1 MAAAG
6 LAAWMLGRR
15 GERKAGFCNALCPIL
30 PVERLYG
37 QAPLVAAGNPRCDGV
52 KIEAEN
58 IQVGATYG
66 PVTIT
71 AYDGKY
77 VSFTSSEPIGLVIV
91 KGGPNANLYDYNPAV
106 TSDSNLHAP
115 YNPNSGKYYG
125 ISHVNFCEVEKK

>member
-1 MAAAG
+1 MRKLLVVGAIMA
-6 LAAWMLGRR
+6 LGVTWT
-15 GERKAGFCNALCPIL
+15 GPANATEPT
-30 PVERLYG
+30 PNPTTSTV
-37 QAPLVAAGNPRCDGV
+37 AGNPRCDGV